1 MKRPFAIG
9 FLVIFLLANTELH
22 QLLRLPVLIVHFQ
35 EHQSINAEI
44 DFLAFLSLHYT
55 PSESHSSSKHDQ
67 QLPFKGEHT
76 CAEISFPTT
85 DIPGNTDELPTK
97 KIKDSKTYTSFYEE
111 SFTTTTRLSVWQP
124 PKA

>member
-1 MKRPFAIG
+1 MKRSFAIG

-22 QLLRLPVLIVHFQ
+22 QLLRMPVLILHFQ

-55 PSESHSSSKHDQ
+55 SSESHSSSKHDQ
-67 QLPFKGEHT
+67 QLPFKGQHT
-76 CAEISFPTT
+76 CSEVSLTIA
-85 DIPGNTDELPTK
+85 DIPATIVELSSK
-97 KIKDSKTYTSFYEE
+97 KIEDSKTHTSFYEE
-111 SFTTTTRLSVWQP
+111 FFTTTTLLSIWQP